1 MSGLSDSLVGI
12 EGLGS
17 SGRVSIVTLNG
28 SGWTALPTT
37 ALSGRA
43 SILVQNQSGGGLT
56 VLINYS
62 NAAPA
67 GEGIQIPDGGFKG
80 MSVKDNVIV
89 YGRMASGAGSVAVEE
104 LA

>member
-17 SGRVSIVTLNG
+17 SGRVTVVPLNG
-28 SGWTALPTT
+28 SSWVALPTT
-37 ALSGRA
+37 PLAGRA
-43 SILVQNQSGGGLT
+43 SICIQNQSGGGLA

-62 NAAPA
+62 NTAPET
-67 GEGIQIPDGGFKG
+67 EGIQIFDQGSKA
-80 MSVKDNVIV
+80 MTLKDNVIV
-89 YGRMASGAGSVAVEE
+89 YGRMTSGVGQVAVEE